1 MVSPEAL
8 DRVLASVSSTRARR
22 ALCRGTAPIRVVE
35 AAAGP
40 CREEEGEHEAS
51 AELRENPEGE
61 VIASSSVSSMPTL
74 RSIMYVKDLVCY
86 QPDSDV

>member
-1 MVSPEAL
+1 HAVA
-8 DRVLASVSSTRARR
+8 VSSTRARR

-40 CREEEGEHEAS
+40 CREEEGEQREAS